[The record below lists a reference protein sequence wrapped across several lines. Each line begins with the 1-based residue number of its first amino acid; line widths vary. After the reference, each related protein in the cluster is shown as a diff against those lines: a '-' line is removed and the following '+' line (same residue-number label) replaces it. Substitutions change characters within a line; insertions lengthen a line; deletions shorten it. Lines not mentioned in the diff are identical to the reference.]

1 MQITIAQT
9 ASGRRQGGQ
18 AVEAPP
24 PVQVTA
30 APTMTVVQLQRLVD
44 EKLGRR
50 VGALRQSDAQGKA
63 GPSLTTDR
71 ARSLDVLVG
80 PAGSEPCYDA
90 QAGLRIPSDMTLVRF
105 YNSFMNRRE
114 AQGDQAPQGLSA
126 PQSTVEVRGGR
137 LQFPGGA
144 SVNFQRTL
152 RVPETDK
159 QYPLPPGMGHL
170 RPRASRRLPRPTS
183 RYGAARWGG
192 VAYVPTGGNVAQHV
206 VERCRAEAW
215 HGHGERSDR

>member
-1 MQITIAQT
+1 
-9 ASGRRQGGQ
+9 
-18 AVEAPP
+18 
-24 PVQVTA
+24 
-30 APTMTVVQLQRLVD
+30 MTVVQLQRLVD

-90 QAGLRIPSDMTLVRF
+90 QTGLRIPSDMTLVRF

-114 AQGDQAPQGLSA
+114 AQGDQALQGLSA

-137 LQFPGGA
+137 LQFLGGVSKLPA
-144 SVNFQRTL
+144 HAARPRDRQA
-152 RVPETDK
+152 VPVTARN
-159 QYPLPPGMGHL
+159 GHL
-170 RPRASRRLPRPTS
+170 RPRASRRLPWPTC
-183 RYGAARWGG
+183 RNGAARWGG
-192 VAYVPTGGNVAQHV
+192 VAYVPTGGNVA
-206 VERCRAEAW
+206 
-215 HGHGERSDR
+215 